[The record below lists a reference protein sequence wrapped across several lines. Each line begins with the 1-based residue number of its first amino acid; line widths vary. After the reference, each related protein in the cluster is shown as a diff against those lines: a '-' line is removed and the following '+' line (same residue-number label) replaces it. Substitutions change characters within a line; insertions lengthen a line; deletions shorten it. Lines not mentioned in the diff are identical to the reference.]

1 MNEAPKAPNPS
12 TVTTLLEECRDIA
25 RSRLAEVIAGAL
37 AKIDEDLFQLAD
49 KTCKRD
55 EQQVYL
61 DAMTRVR
68 QHRGEIQRQFEE
80 SFKTIYD
87 KRLDAGS
94 AASKNAAAARPGPSD
109 FGGIELSL
117 VSDSIIETGI
127 AIDRLAKTVMSSVD
141 NQEILGIRARFGM
154 LLNRESLE
162 DADNP
167 LSPEAIFEA
176 LKLACNHIPAEDAV
190 KQALLAAFQP
200 YLSKSITQI
209 YHAVNQ
215 SLVAHHILP
224 RIRHSVKTNADP
236 MGTSQRMMGL
246 SATQRMH
253 ALSQSGRLSQFDGA
267 QPGDRSAWLGSS
279 MGNEPMAIASLLAG
293 LAQGQASA
301 RVESLRMLADPARF
315 ATGDTPIAASESLLE
330 ILARLQ
336 TDANLGASAG
346 FLAPSFLREL
356 DRSLIAE
363 GTPLDQLT
371 IELVTVVFD
380 YLHNDTKIDD
390 HIKGLIA
397 RLQIVAVK
405 AAILDRS
412 FFARREHPMRR
423 LLDRIAE
430 AGADPAIDRVE
441 DGVFMRGIKHIV
453 DDLAVQFKD
462 DVSVFQTALEELDL
476 LVAREHA
483 AAEKSA
489 NLHAEGLAA
498 QEALAA
504 ADAAARADLAARISP
519 DTPEFMREFI
529 STLWLRAV
537 VEAHLKKLTGEDSV
551 ASRLNLAADLIWSV
565 QAKGRA
571 DIPALAGMLPRL
583 VRGLMRGVMAL
594 GVAEPERQAFFNR
607 LMRAHTEAIAAAKAA
622 VVDVP
627 SRPVPSQSGD
637 LPTLKPVPLVS
648 GTDDYECRV
657 LELARGTTLEF
668 SDEQS
673 DERFTLTWVSP
684 KRTFYLFTNGSRM
697 RQMSVD
703 TLAGLLRC
711 GVALVAD
718 NAAPMIDRA
727 IDALSAHPMEVALAA

>member
-1 MNEAPKAPNPS
+1 MNDASKAPNQS
-12 TVTTLLEECRDIA
+12 SANTLLTECRDIA

-68 QHRGEIQRQFEE
+68 QHRAEIQRQFEE

-87 KRLDAGS
+87 RRLEAGS
-94 AASKNAAAARPGPSD
+94 TEAKTRATAGPGPSD

-141 NQEILGIRARFGM
+141 NNEILGIRARFGL

-200 YLSKSITQI
+200 YLSRSITQI

-224 RIRHSVKTNADP
+224 RIRHSVKTTADP

-246 SATQRMH
+246 SATQRMN

-267 QPGDRSAWLGSS
+267 LHGDRNGWLGSS

-315 ATGDTPIAASESLLE
+315 ATGDIPIAASESLLE
-330 ILARLQ
+330 TLARLQ
-336 TDANLGASAG
+336 TDANLGTSAG
-346 FLAPSFLREL
+346 FLAPTFLREL
-356 DRSLIAE
+356 DRGLIAQ

-423 LLDRIAE
+423 LLDRMAE
-430 AGADPAIDRVE
+430 AGSDPAIDRVE
-441 DGVFMRGIKHIV
+441 DGAFMRGIKHIV

-462 DVSVFQTALEELDL
+462 EVSVFQTAFEELEL
-476 LVAREHA
+476 LVGREHDV
-483 AAEKSA
+483 AEKA
-489 NLHAEGLAA
+489 ADLHADGLAS

-504 ADAAARADLAARISP
+504 TDAAVRADLAARITP

-529 STLWLRAV
+529 VTLWLRAV
-537 VEAHLKKLTGEDSV
+537 VEAHLKKLTAEDSV

-565 QAKGRA
+565 QPKGRA
-571 DIPALAGMLPRL
+571 DIPALAGMLPKL
-583 VRGLMRGVMAL
+583 VRGLMRGVMSL
-594 GVAEPERQAFFNR
+594 GVAEAERQAFFNR
-607 LMRAHTEAIAAAKAA
+607 LMSAHTEAIAAAKAA
-622 VVDVP
+622 MVEVP
-627 SRPVPSQSGD
+627 SLPVPSQSGD

-648 GTDDYECRV
+648 GIDDYECQV
-657 LELARGTTLEF
+657 LELTRGKTLEF
-668 SDEQS
+668 SDEQGA
-673 DERFTLTWVSP
+673 DRYKLTWISP

-697 RQMSVD
+697 RQMSVGA
-703 TLAGLLRC
+703 LAGLLRR
-711 GVALVAD
+711 GVAVVAGSSV
-718 NAAPMIDRA
+718 PMIDRA
-727 IDALSAHPMEVALAA
+727 IDALSAQPMEVALAA

>member
-1 MNEAPKAPNPS
+1 MTEAATATATS
-12 TVTTLLEECRDIA
+12 TANSLLSECRDIA

-68 QHRGEIQRQFEE
+68 QHRSEIQRQFEE

-87 KRLDAGS
+87 KRLDPGT
-94 AASKNAAAARPGPSD
+94 AAAKAKAAAAPGPGD

-141 NQEILGIRARFGM
+141 NNEILGIRARFGM

-224 RIRHSVKTNADP
+224 RIRHSVKTTSDP
-236 MGTSQRMMGL
+236 MGTSQRMMGM
-246 SATQRMH
+246 SATQRMN

-267 QPGDRSAWLGSS
+267 AGGDRNGWLASS
-279 MGNEPMAIASLLAG
+279 MGNEQMGIASLLAG

-301 RVESLRMLADPARF
+301 RVESMRMLADPARF
-315 ATGDTPIAASESLLE
+315 ATGDAPIAASESLLD

-336 TDANLGASAG
+336 ADANLGASAG
-346 FLAPSFLREL
+346 FLAPGYLREL
-356 DRSLIAE
+356 DRGLIAQ

-380 YLHNDTKIDD
+380 YLHNDAKIGD

-412 FFARREHPMRR
+412 FFARRQHPMRR
-423 LLDRIAE
+423 LLDRMAE
-430 AGADPAIDRVE
+430 AGADPTIDRVD
-441 DGVFMRGIKHIV
+441 DGAFMRGIKHIV

-462 DVSVFQTALEELDL
+462 DVSVFETALAELDL
-476 LVAREHA
+476 LVATEHA
-483 AAEKSA
+483 AAEKAA
-489 NLHAEGLAA
+489 NLRAEGLAA

-504 ADAAARADLAARISP
+504 TDAAVRADLAARMTQ
-519 DTPEFMREFI
+519 DTPAFMREFMI
-529 STLWLRAV
+529 DVWLHV
-537 VEAHLKKLTGEDSV
+537 VVDANIRKLTAEDSV
-551 ASRLNLAADLIWSV
+551 ASRLTLAADLIWSV
-565 QAKGRA
+565 QPKARA

-594 GVAEPERQAFFNR
+594 GIAEAERQAFFNR

-622 VVDVP
+622 LVDVP
-627 SRPVPSQSGD
+627 SLPVPSQSGEV
-637 LPTLKPVPLVS
+637 PTLKPVPLVS
-648 GTDDYECRV
+648 GIDDHECQA
-657 LELARGTTLEF
+657 LELARGATLEF

-673 DERFTLTWVSP
+673 CDRYKLTWISP

-703 TLAGLLRC
+703 ALAGLLRR
-711 GVALVAD
+711 GAAVVAD
-718 NAAPMIDRA
+718 TSVPLIDRA
-727 IDALSAHPMEVALAA
+727 IDALSADPLETALAA

>member
-1 MNEAPKAPNPS
+1 MNEAPKAPNRTAANS
-12 TVTTLLEECRDIA
+12 LLSECCDIA

-37 AKIDEDLFQLAD
+37 AKIDEDLFQLAE

-68 QHRGEIQRQFEE
+68 QHRAEIQRQFEE

-94 AASKNAAAARPGPSD
+94 AAAKTKAAAGPGPGD

-141 NQEILGIRARFGM
+141 NNEILGIRARFGM

-224 RIRHSVKTNADP
+224 RIRHSVKATADP
-236 MGTSQRMMGL
+236 MGTSQRMMGM
-246 SATQRMH
+246 SATQRMK
-253 ALSQSGRLSQFDGA
+253 ALSQSGRLAQFDGA
-267 QPGDRSAWLGSS
+267 MPGERSGWLGSS
-279 MGNEPMAIASLLAG
+279 IGNEQMGIASLLAG

-301 RVESLRMLADPARF
+301 RVQSLRMLADPARF
-315 ATGDTPIAASESLLE
+315 ASGDAPIAASESLLE

-336 TDANLGASAG
+336 TDANLGAGAG
-346 FLAPSFLREL
+346 SLAPTFLREL
-356 DRSLIAE
+356 DRRLIAQ

-380 YLHNDTKIDD
+380 YLHNDKKIDD

-423 LLDRIAE
+423 LLDRMAE
-430 AGADPAIDRVE
+430 AGADPAIDRVD
-441 DGVFMRGIKHIV
+441 DGAFMRGIKHLV

-462 DVSVFQTALEELDL
+462 DVSVFETALEELDL
-476 LVAREHA
+476 LVKREHV
-483 AAEKSA
+483 AAEKA
-489 NLHAEGLAA
+489 ADMHAEGLAA

-504 ADAAARADLAARISP
+504 TDAAVRADLAARITA
-519 DTPEFMREFI
+519 DTPVFMREFL
-529 STLWLRAV
+529 STFWLRAV
-537 VEAHLKKLTGEDSV
+537 VEAHIKKLTAEDSV
-551 ASRLNLAADLIWSV
+551 ASRLSLAADLIWSV
-565 QAKGRA
+565 QPKGRA
-571 DIPALAGMLPRL
+571 DIPSLAGMLPRL

-594 GVAEPERQAFFNR
+594 GVAEAERQAFFNR

-627 SRPVPSQSGD
+627 SLPVPSQSGE
-637 LPTLKPVPLVS
+637 LPTLKPVPLIS
-648 GTDDYECRV
+648 GADDYECRV
-657 LELARGTTLEF
+657 LELARGATVEF
-668 SDEQS
+668 SDEQ
-673 DERFTLTWVSP
+673 DTDLYKLTWISP
-684 KRTFYLFTNGSRM
+684 KRTFYLFTNGTRM
-697 RQMSVD
+697 RQISVD
-703 TLAGLLRC
+703 ALAGLLRC
-711 GVALVAD
+711 GAASVAD
-718 NAAPMIDRA
+718 RAVPMIDRA
-727 IDALSAHPMEVALAA
+727 IDALSADPLAVALAA